1 MKKKDSLKY
10 QMLFKE
16 LLNDIESGI
25 LKADEKLLSE
35 EKLAEKH
42 NISRITVRNA
52 LEALE
57 ELNYITRIRGKG
69 TFVRA
74 KVLEKRVNN
83 IISFTESN
91 QMVGNTPSS
100 KVLELKLIKAPLFVV
115 NYLNVNED
123 QYVWFIKR
131 IRYVNN
137 LTVLYEESYWIKET
151 CGDIAVE
158 DASNSIL
165 TMLRNRGVKPRFGKQ
180 EFVAISA
187 TGVIARNLEVPE
199 NFPILRSTLAIT
211 SSMDKPMFLSV
222 NYYRTDR
229 ITVTSSRY
237 LQD

>member
-1 MKKKDSLKY
+1 MKKKNSLKY

-16 LLNDIESGI
+16 LLEDIESGT
-25 LKADEKLLSE
+25 LKADEKLPSE
-35 EKLAEKH
+35 EKLAEKY
-42 NISRITVRNA
+42 NISRITVRSA
-52 LEALE
+52 LDALE

-69 TFVRA
+69 TFVKR

-83 IISFTESN
+83 VISFTESN
-91 QMVGNTPSS
+91 QMVGNIPST
-100 KVLELKLIKAPLFVV
+100 KVLELKLIKAPLFAI
-115 NYLNVNED
+115 NYLNVSED

-137 LTVLYEESYWIKET
+137 LTVLYEESYWVKET
-151 CGDIAVE
+151 CGDITIE

-165 TMLRNRGVKPRFGKQ
+165 IMLRNRGVKPHLGKQ

-187 TGVIARNLEVPE
+187 TGAIARNLEVPE
-199 NFPILRSTLAIT
+199 NFPILRSTLAI
-211 SSMDKPMFLSV
+211 SSSTDKPMFLSV

-229 ITVTSSRY
+229 ITVTCTRY